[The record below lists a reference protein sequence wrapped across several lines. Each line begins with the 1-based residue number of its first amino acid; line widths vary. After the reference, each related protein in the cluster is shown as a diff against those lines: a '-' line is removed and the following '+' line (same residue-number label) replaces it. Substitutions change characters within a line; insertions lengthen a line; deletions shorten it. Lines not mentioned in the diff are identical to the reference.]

1 MSVARQRRRG
11 TTANHASFTGLA
23 GEVTVDTDKDVV
35 VVHDGSTAGGFPH
48 VRGSVGSTD
57 NRVVRSDGTGTATV
71 QGSAVTIDDSGNVSA
86 NGLALTVDLP
96 VTEGGTGASDAAG
109 ARTNLGLVIGT
120 DVQAYD
126 AELAAIAS
134 LTSAANKAPYFTGSG
149 TAALADLSSAGRS
162 MIGAANAADQTA
174 LLSTM
179 VGDSGAGG
187 TKGLVPAPAAGDAAA
202 GKYLDADGTWTVPPG
217 GGGGGGDA
225 LTTDPLSQFAA
236 TTSAELRGVISDETG
251 TGALVFATSP
261 TLVTPALGTP
271 SSGTLTNCTGLPA
284 SGVSGTALV
293 SAAIGTTVQAYDAEL
308 AAIAGLTSAA
318 DKGIQFTGS
327 GAAATFDLTTAGKA
341 LLDDADA
348 SAQRTTLG
356 FGANLLQMF
365 VEFHAR
371 GDASMTLTDVAA
383 GDAFLGKSNS
393 NIRRADLTD
402 FTQVRFHCRV
412 TGAATAGTLIKLR
425 YYTSFSTTIGDYV
438 DVGTSAVQVDLAA
451 TGHSTSSWINLA
463 VGAKADVYLAPVQT
477 GGDGATDPA
486 IRWLAAEFRRQ

>member
-236 TTSAELRGVISDETG
+236 TTSAQLRGVISDETG

-293 SAAIGTTVQAYDAEL
+293 SADIGTTVQAYDAEL

-327 GAAATFDLTTAGKA
+327 GTAATFDLTTAGKA
-341 LLDDADA
+341 LLAAA
-348 SAQRTTLG
+348 SATAQT
-356 FGANLLQMF
+356 ALLDA
-365 VEFHAR
+365 VV
-371 GDASMTLTDVAA
+371 GDSGSGGTKGLVPAPAA
-383 GDAFLGKSNS
+383 GDAAAAKFL
-393 NIRRADLTD
+393 
-402 FTQVRFHCRV
+402 
-412 TGAATAGTLIKLR
+412 
-425 YYTSFSTTIGDYV
+425 
-438 DVGTSAVQVDLAA
+438 
-451 TGHSTSSWINLA
+451 
-463 VGAKADVYLAPVQT
+463 KADGTWAVPS
-477 GGDGATDPA
+477 GGGGGVSDGDKGDVVVSSSGSVWTLDSA
-486 IRWLAAEFRRQ
+486 IIARIASLYWLSR